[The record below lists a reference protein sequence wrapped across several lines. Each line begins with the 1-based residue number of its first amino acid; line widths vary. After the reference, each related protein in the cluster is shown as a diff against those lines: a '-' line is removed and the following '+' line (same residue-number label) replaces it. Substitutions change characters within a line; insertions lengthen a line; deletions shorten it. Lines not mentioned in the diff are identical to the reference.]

1 MRIRR
6 ARPASAGLAV
16 VAALALGA
24 CGTGEAGSSGG
35 GGEAASG
42 GQIQTGPGVDAAS
55 KTIRIGNLTALTGP
69 IAVIGKPTEDAY
81 NAYFKSLNARG
92 GIDGWKLELV
102 SRDTQYVPAQHVQ
115 AFNEIRGDIAMLSST
130 GAPTTRAIQQQISQ
144 EKLVTQPISFDTVWG
159 LEPAL
164 APLGTPYALE
174 AMNAIDF
181 QAKERNGQDKRFGMI
196 YQNDEFGEDGRRGY
210 RRVIE
215 DLGLEDVGQLP
226 YKSGDT
232 DFTAQVQR
240 LKSAGAGVVLC
251 TCSAPSLAS
260 AVGTASSQGYKP
272 TWIAQSLAFTPQ
284 LLSDDGT
291 IEGDPTPVAKPLADT
306 TFTAAFATPRGAL
319 RQADAWD
326 QLQAD
331 TRKYA
336 PNQRKYLPYY
346 VFAYAEAKVVEAIMR
361 KAIQSGNLTR
371 QGIFDAKNSLGTVD
385 LGGLATD
392 VTYTREKAPPS
403 RGSAISDVSLN
414 EQGFLEVV
422 EQDYTSQTA
431 ENFDITTLEDAN

>member
-1 MRIRR
+1 MNFTSRR
-6 ARPASAGLAV
+6 LAGAGAV
-16 VAALALGA
+16 AAAALAFGA
-24 CGTGEAGSSGG
+24 CGTGESGG
-35 GGEAASG
+35 GGGGGESAGS

-55 KTIRIGNLTALTGP
+55 KTIRVGNLTALTGP

-81 NAYFKSLNARG
+81 NAYFKSLNDRG

-102 SRDTQYVPAQHVQ
+102 SRDTQYIPANHVQ

-130 GAPTTRAIQQQISQ
+130 GAPTTRAIQQQLGQ

-159 LEPAL
+159 LDPAL

-181 QAKERNGQDKRFGMI
+181 QVKERDGQDKQFGMI
-196 YQNDEFGEDGRRGY
+196 YQNDEFGEDGRRGF
-210 RRVIE
+210 RAIVE
-215 DLGLEDVGQLP
+215 DLGLEDAGQLP

-240 LKSAGAGVVLC
+240 LKSEGADVVLC

-260 AVGTASSQGYKP
+260 AVGTAASQGYKP

-291 IEGDPTPVAKPLADT
+291 VRGKKTPVAAPLADT
-306 TFTAAFATPRGAL
+306 TFTAAFATPRSAL
-319 RQADAWD
+319 EQAAGWD
-326 QLQAD
+326 QLKAD
-331 TRKYA
+331 TEKYA
-336 PNQRKYLPYY
+336 PRQRKYLPYY
-346 VFAYAEAKVVEAIMR
+346 VFAYAEAMVVEAVMR

-371 QGIFDAKNSLGTVD
+371 QGIFDAKNSLGEVD
-385 LGGLATD
+385 LKGLATN
-392 VTYTREKAPPS
+392 VTYSREQAPPS
-403 RGSAISDVSLN
+403 TGSAISDVQLN
-414 EQGFLEVV
+414 EEGFLQVV
-422 EQDYTSQTA
+422 EQDYTSDTA
-431 ENFDITTLEDAN
+431 RSFDIKTLEDAS